1 MIKEVTSIED
11 ANRCDE
17 LLTQLLLDE
26 RKYNPTISENTIIKN
41 YFNKILDDENITLLA
56 YYQDSEIIGY
66 ILIRKTD
73 PDTYLLDGL
82 YVLEEYRNKK
92 IAKKLI
98 TVALEKCQ
106 TLEAKYVDIN
116 VMKENKIA
124 LELYKQFDFNEFEI
138 KLRKSLN

>member
-1 MIKEVTSIED
+1 MIKEVTNIED
-11 ANRCDE
+11 ANRCDD

-106 TLEAKYVDIN
+106 VLGAKYVDIN

-124 LELYKQFDFNEFEI
+124 LELYKQFDFNEFEM